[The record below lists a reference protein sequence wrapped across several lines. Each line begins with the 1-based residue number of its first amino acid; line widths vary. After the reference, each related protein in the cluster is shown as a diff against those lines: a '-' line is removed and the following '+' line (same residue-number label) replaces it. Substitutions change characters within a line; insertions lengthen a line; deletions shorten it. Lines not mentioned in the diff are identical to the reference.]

1 MIRLL
6 FYAILFYLLYKFVKK
21 LVAPAAQGRTNI
33 RGGDQGKEKP
43 SPYDRNNVED
53 IDYEDV

>member
-1 MIRLL
+1 MIR
-6 FYAILFYLLYKFVKK
+6 ILFYGIIVYLVYKLLKK
-21 LVAPAAQGRTNI
+21 LVASAAQRKTHVS
-33 RGGDQGKEKP
+33 GGSNKEKP

>member
-1 MIRLL
+1 MIR
-6 FYAILFYLLYKFVKK
+6 ILFYGIIIYLVYRFLKK
-21 LVAPAAQGRTNI
+21 LIAPAQRKTHVQGGSN
-33 RGGDQGKEKP
+33 KENP